1 MRPFRLIAAST
12 ALATTLLL
20 AGCGGD
26 DATVANGDGASGAT
40 TATVAWMLDAEPAG
54 VVPVGEAKASAS
66 EGDRVVVFGRIGGN
80 RAPMTEGSPVFLIVD
95 KKLPHCGEIPGDNCP
110 VPWDYC
116 CEPKDSLT
124 ANSAT
129 VQLVAGEGA
138 DPMAA
143 GLEPLDEVVIVGTV
157 GPRPNQDVFTIMATG
172 VYRRS
177 TSG

>member
-1 MRPFRLIAAST
+1 MIRPRSLAASA
-12 ALATTLLL
+12 ALTVTLLL
-20 AGCGGD
+20 AGCGGG
-26 DATVANGDGASGAT
+26 DAEPVAGGPSSTGAT
-40 TATVAWMLDAEPAG
+40 TVSWMLDAEPAG

-66 EGDRVVVFGRIGGN
+66 EGDEVVVFGRIGGN
-80 RAPMTEGSPVFLIVD
+80 RTPMTEGSPVFLIVD

-116 CEPKDSLT
+116 CEPRDSLT

-138 DPMAA
+138 DPVAA